1 MLPSSL
7 HDIASVLDGVVVG
20 NPVISGL
27 TIDSRVVAKGDL
39 FVALTARRDGHN
51 FIANAAENG
60 ASAASCQSRQQ
71 FYRRF
76 VSKIPSM
83 Q

>member
-7 HDIASVLDGVVVG
+7 HDLASVLDGVVVG
-20 NPVISGL
+20 NPVVSGL
-27 TIDSRVVAKGDL
+27 TIDSRVVAEGDL

-51 FIANAAENG
+51 L
-60 ASAASCQSRQQ
+60 SQMRRKTVHLRLSCQSRQQ